1 MREHVTVN
9 EVGLRDGLQNQP
21 RLVPIE
27 GKLAMLKALL
37 ASGLRSFEVT
47 SFVSRK
53 AVPQLADA
61 AELFARLPTDQGV
74 NFEALVPNMR
84 GYERAIDAGAK
95 TISVVLGATDTF
107 NRRNI
112 NMTLDEAISVC
123 TAVVGRA
130 NRDGIKPRAYIAMA
144 TACPYEGPT
153 SPDVVF
159 ELATRMFAAGAEEV
173 IVADS
178 IGAGNPSQVTHL
190 FETLVERHGA
200 ERLAGHFHDTRGMGL
215 TLAWAALQCGIRKFD
230 SSIGGLGGCPF
241 APGAT
246 GNLAT
251 EDLVFMLEESGFQT
265 GIDMAGLQKAISV
278 AEAQVGH
285 RLGGRIMSWRRS
297 QERWRKEEAGT
308 AHQHR
313 VFA

>member
-1 MREHVTVN
+1 MRDKVTVN

-27 GKLAMLKALL
+27 GKIAMLEVLMA
-37 ASGLRSFEVT
+37 AGLRSFEVT
-47 SFVSRK
+47 SFVSPK

-74 NFEALVPNMR
+74 NYEALVPNMR
-84 GYERAIDAGAK
+84 GYERAIDAGAR
-95 TISVVLGATDTF
+95 TISLVLGATDTF

-123 TAVVGRA
+123 IAVINRA
-130 NRDGIKPRAYIAMA
+130 TRDGIKPRAYIAVA

-153 SPDVVF
+153 SPCVVF
-159 ELATRMFAAGAEEV
+159 ELATKMFAAGAEDV

-178 IGAGNPSQVTHL
+178 IGAGNPSQVTHI
-190 FETLVERHGA
+190 FETLVARFGA
-200 ERLAGHFHDTRGMGL
+200 KRLAGHFHDTRGMGL
-215 TLAWAALQCGIRKFD
+215 TLTWAALQCGIRKFD

-265 GIDMAGLQKAISV
+265 GIDMGGLRKAISV

-285 RLGGRIMSWRRS
+285 GLGGRIMSWCRS
-297 QERWRKEEAGT
+297 QERRGREKAS
-308 AHQHR
+308 ADHQSR
-313 VFA
+313 EFA